1 MLYNIRLLWNTT
13 VEREEIKEA
22 ETHKELEEGT
32 GQSDPLNLIFSYFDS
47 RFQEIENEIRKSK
60 DKEPAEKK
68 RKIQV
73 ETFKQKDHRLQHES
87 NLDIME
93 NLQDII
99 GNISDKQDPVSTLFK
114 AVISKL
120 KKRKKSIEDSIE
132 RGWAVVA
139 EYEKEPI
146 GKQTIVSDVANKVI
160 GDGHTLKE
168 NNHTTEE
175 KIKYNTYTSFF

>member
-1 MLYNIRLLWNTT
+1 MLYNIGLLWNTA

-22 ETHKELEEGT
+22 ETHKELEEVT

-93 NLQDII
+93 DLQDII

-120 KKRKKSIEDSIE
+120 KKRKKINWGFNRKGLGSCSRVRKGADWEADYCF
-132 RGWAVVA
+132 GC
-139 EYEKEPI
+139 
-146 GKQTIVSDVANKVI
+146 GKQGHSRWTYPKRKQSYHRRENKI
-160 GDGHTLKE
+160 
-168 NNHTTEE
+168 
-175 KIKYNTYTSFF
+175 